1 MTQDFGK
8 VEVEIPCGDL
18 TLNGTLS
25 LPIEPHGMILFAHG
39 SGSSRFSTRNQFV
52 ANVLNKGNF
61 ATLLLDL
68 LHPNEDQTSAARFD
82 IDLLTNRLWHA
93 FIWSKNYQKTR
104 SLPIGLFGASTG
116 AAATLQLA
124 GNLQLEARDDIF
136 AIVSRGGRPD
146 LARAEYLKQVR
157 APCLFVVGQ
166 NDEDVIAL
174 NKIAYSQMT
183 CYRSFQI
190 IRGASHLF
198 EEPGKL
204 ILVANL
210 ALSWYQRYVISN
222 PEISKSFQ
230 AGA

>member
-93 FIWSKNYQKTR
+93 FIWSKNYQK
-104 SLPIGLFGASTG
+104 
-116 AAATLQLA
+116 
-124 GNLQLEARDDIF
+124 
-136 AIVSRGGRPD
+136 
-146 LARAEYLKQVR
+146 
-157 APCLFVVGQ
+157 
-166 NDEDVIAL
+166 
-174 NKIAYSQMT
+174 NKIVT
-183 CYRSFQI
+183 NWSFWCKH
-190 IRGASHLF
+190 RGSR
-198 EEPGKL
+198 
-204 ILVANL
+204 NL
-210 ALSWYQRYVISN
+210 TICR
-222 PEISKSFQ
+222 KST
-230 AGA
+230 AGG